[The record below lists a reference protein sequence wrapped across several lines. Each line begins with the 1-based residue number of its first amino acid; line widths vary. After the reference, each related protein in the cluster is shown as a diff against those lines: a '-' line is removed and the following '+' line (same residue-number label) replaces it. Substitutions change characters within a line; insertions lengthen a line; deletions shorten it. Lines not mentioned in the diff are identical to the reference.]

1 MAAGTSLV
9 FAYNRCNDALICS
22 IIQVQGGKDR
32 RQIIAIGGDTVK
44 RLYEAQNNYT
54 NYLII
59 EDTDR
64 SRVFDWDLCEDEVA
78 DFAARFERG
87 EITDAD
93 ANSDKWE
100 DGNSA
105 FDGLFNIKLLAS
117 ID

>member
-1 MAAGTSLV
+1 
-9 FAYNRCNDALICS
+9 
-22 IIQVQGGKDR
+22 
-32 RQIIAIGGDTVK
+32 VK

-64 SRVFDWDLCEDEVA
+64 SRVFDWDLSDDEVA
-78 DFAARFERG
+78 DFTARFEHG

-93 ANSDKWE
+93 TNSDEWE
-100 DGNSA
+100 DGDSA